1 MLEQN
6 QLCFPALSAAE
17 GSTFFLDSTL
27 LRVFPVWRNAIILM
41 TVIKNRFR
49 SIVRAYSI
57 SHHHNELFNL
67 HLSIKY
73 FEILRLDIPSRAYTA
88 VLLSVIYQYS

>member
-6 QLCFPALSAAE
+6 QLCFPALFAAE

-41 TVIKNRFR
+41 AVIKNRFR
-49 SIVRAYSI
+49 SIVGAYSI
-57 SHHHNELFNL
+57 SHPHNELFNL
-67 HLSIKY
+67 YLSIKY
-73 FEILRLDIPSRAYTA
+73 LRF
-88 VLLSVIYQYS
+88 